1 MKTSKRALCLLLIL
15 CMLLSLTVLASAKT
29 SSEEIPAPAGDATVF
44 SISAGDVVVGFTWD
58 EICGKGDYE
67 AFTNTYA
74 ARVDGEQTTQEWT
87 GVRLADLLAAA
98 GTKLGLTLEDD
109 YKLSAS
115 AADGFKS
122 VFTVGD
128 VKDADNA
135 YMAAPDPVKNFDGD
149 TIYPDSYVR
158 ILLAAETSNKA
169 NIRCVTGIEILYASG
184 NPIGAAPAFNDLAG
198 YEWAEEA
205 IAALCEKGVVKGIGG
220 GAFGP
225 GLILTRAQL
234 VTMLW
239 RAAGEPHVETDR
251 TSEVPAFT
259 DVEAGEWYSDAVAWA
274 EANGIVKGY
283 GNGKFGTDDDI
294 SIEQLAAILYRY
306 AGSPEVPEMP
316 LPEGVSDWAEDAV
329 AWALANSL
337 LPSVSGGKTLPPA
350 GATRAEAAFALYG
363 ALNAD

>member
-128 VKDADNA
+128 VKDAENA
-135 YMAAPDPVKNFDGD
+135 YMAAPDPVKNFDGE
-149 TIYPDSYVR
+149 TVYPDSYVR

-169 NIRCVTGIEILYASG
+169 NIRCVTGIEILDASG

-225 GLILTRAQL
+225 GLILSRAQL

-251 TSEVPAFT
+251 LAPAFE
-259 DVEAGEWYSDAVAWA
+259 DVKDGECYTDAVAWA
-274 EANGIVKGY
+274 EANGVVKGY
-283 GNGKFGTDDDI
+283 GDGRFGTDDDI

-306 AGSPEVPEMP
+306 AGSPEVSDMP

-329 AWALANSL
+329 AWALAKDL
-337 LPSVSGGKTLPPA
+337 LPSLADGKTAPTD